1 VSFRKAVQLAQ
12 TNCNYTLHLAESLY
26 FLAAQQKLNWENFEP
41 SVSEANSWTE
51 FKEGSLNCDTYGSY
65 LTRLRTLRGTFSG
78 VRVTESV
85 TMIHQA
91 IDLDPQDSMNWIVLS
106 QLRAAP
112 PPDESKAPSE
122 RAAELEPELALVQYE
137 LGNYRLAKVNQESFA
152 QAQQSFLRTKE
163 LSPRHF
169 QAILGMADSLS
180 LEADEAAGQIEPLLK
195 EAVEIAPA
203 SLKARMALGDYYAG
217 LEETEKALDQY
228 HAATNS
234 NPKYYPAFLSAGTT
248 LVTAERP
255 EEAENLF
262 DAVLQLEPNKPHP
275 PFHVADFAADAQAHY
290 YLGNIWLERGDL
302 EKARGDFDSAIRDIS
317 NYALAIYGLGIV
329 SYQEGK
335 LDEALRHLNQVI
347 QLGPREYPNAYFVRG
362 GIRADRGQFSEGL
375 SDLDLAIE
383 IYREQATALDAKAKV
398 DEKNGFTRRAEGE
411 RRRKAHIES
420 TLEKALQVKK
430 TVEALKGGY

>member
-1 VSFRKAVQLAQ
+1 
-12 TNCNYTLHLAESLY
+12 
-26 FLAAQQKLNWENFEP
+26 
-41 SVSEANSWTE
+41 
-51 FKEGSLNCDTYGSY
+51 
-65 LTRLRTLRGTFSG
+65 
-78 VRVTESV
+78 
-85 TMIHQA
+85 
-91 IDLDPQDSMNWIVLS
+91 
-106 QLRAAP
+106 
-112 PPDESKAPSE
+112 
-122 RAAELEPELALVQYE
+122 
-137 LGNYRLAKVNQESFA
+137 
-152 QAQQSFLRTKE
+152 
-163 LSPRHF
+163 
-169 QAILGMADSLS
+169 
-180 LEADEAAGQIEPLLK
+180 
-195 EAVEIAPA
+195 
-203 SLKARMALGDYYAG
+203 MALGDYYAG

-255 EEAENLF
+255 EQAENLF
-262 DAVLQLEPNKPHP
+262 NAALQLEPNKPHP
-275 PFHVADFAADAQAHY
+275 PFNVADFAADAQVHY

-302 EKARGDFDSAIRDIS
+302 GKARADFDSAIRDIS

-362 GIRADRGQFSEGL
+362 GIRADRGQFTEGL

-430 TVEALKGGY
+430 TVEALKGTGVWPF